1 MSPNFFPAVEIW
13 RLPRAAF
20 AASLREMA
28 LDGEHGN
35 EGIALW
41 LGKRDGAL
49 VTITRVV
56 CLRGDDVVREPAH
69 LSVGAD
75 TLNEVADLAIDNG
88 VTFVGQIH
96 SHGRHFGV
104 DLSLTDR
111 RYGVAVPHFLSV
123 VAPDYALRPDT
134 TLSECGVHVFEAGA
148 GYRRLGAAESARRL
162 VLTDDDDVTV
172 MTVGAAA
179 P

>member
-1 MSPNFFPAVEIW
+1 VSGNFFPAVEIW

-49 VTITRVV
+49 ATITCVV

-69 LSVGAD
+69 LSVGAN
-75 TLNEVADLAIDNG
+75 TLNEVADLAIENG

-123 VAPDYALRPDT
+123 VAPEYALRPDT
-134 TLSECGVHVFEAGA
+134 TLSECGVHVFEPGA
-148 GYRRLGAAESARRL
+148 GYRRLDPAESARRL
-162 VLTDDDDVTV
+162 VLTSDHDVTV
-172 MTVGAAA
+172 MTVGSAA

>member
-1 MSPNFFPAVEIW
+1 MSPNFFPAVETW

-28 LDGEHGN
+28 LDGKNGN
-35 EGIALW
+35 EGIVLW
-41 LGKRDGAL
+41 LGKRDGAI

-75 TLNEVADLAIDNG
+75 TLNEVGDLAIEHG
-88 VTFVGQIH
+88 VTFIGQIH

-148 GYRRLGAAESARRL
+148 GYRRLDTAESARRL
-162 VLTDDDDVTV
+162 VLTDDDNVTV
-172 MTVGAAA
+172 MTVGAAT